1 MQRKHLN
8 VYHFKTVN
16 EIMHIYMNVGK
27 LSYIFIYLL
36 QISDIQTFAKTNIPL
51 MCLSIGTPKNN
62 KFSICSKWKI
72 HYF

>member
-1 MQRKHLN
+1 MCEYK
-8 VYHFKTVN
+8 K
-16 EIMHIYMNVGK
+16 
-27 LSYIFIYLL
+27 S
-36 QISDIQTFAKTNIPL
+36 ISPQNGNTRVDSELMVLWPLRAYTL